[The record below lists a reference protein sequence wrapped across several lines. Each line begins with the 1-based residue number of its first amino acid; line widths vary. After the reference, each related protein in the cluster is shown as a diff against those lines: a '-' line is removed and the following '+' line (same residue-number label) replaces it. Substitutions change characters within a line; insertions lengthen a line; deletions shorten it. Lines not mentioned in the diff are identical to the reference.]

1 MFHLYLEFVCNI
13 SSSVNLFLSLVAMSD
28 VGQNV
33 KFKIALIMKVL
44 FDCLH

>member
-1 MFHLYLEFVCNI
+1 MFHLYSEFVCC
-13 SSSVNLFLSLVAMSD
+13 SSVNLFLSLVAMSD